1 MLQLIFKIFSIIYNT
16 ITKPSS
22 LLDFF
27 IRLRLRSI
35 FICLIF
41 IDLILF
47 YSFNLSC
54 LEYFINSVYS
64 YALPNG
70 NPTEESVD
78 PTSYWSTGV
87 PQFWTIIG
95 TGLATFKA
103 LGYLRGCSP
112 RLRVLGALGLMGI
125 STTTILYHTA
135 IENQPVFARFMY
147 ALSEVTNGR
156 SWPSA
161 ERMTGAIL
169 QETIKTTTDSM
180 EQLADKSVVN
190 STVSEVSKVIESGS
204 QFISDG
210 SDVIIQKLLNA
221 FFNLT
226 FSIISPVKVEAYL
239 DDMIG
244 QQIIL
249 HIILFIL
256 AISILFLF
264 LFYIMNLLILS
275 YRDQILGKL
284 NNKFIVFIIKF
295 ELGLAKIAT
304 IYAPILIIIGLFVLI
319 HGLYFLISHQIPY
332 ESLGIDLHTFISSK
346 K

>member
-1 MLQLIFKIFSIIYNT
+1 MLQLLSKFLRKICNN

-22 LLDFF
+22 LFDFF
-27 IRLRLRSI
+27 IRLRHI

-54 LEYFINSVYS
+54 LEYFFNNVYS

-70 NPTEESVD
+70 NPSEESVD

-87 PQFWTIIG
+87 PQSWTIIG

-103 LGYLRGCSP
+103 LGSLRNCSP
-112 RLRVLGALGLMGI
+112 RLRVLGALGSMGI
-125 STTTILYHTA
+125 STTTIVYHTA
-135 IENQPVFARFMY
+135 IEKPAGFTRFIY
-147 ALSEVTNGR
+147 ALTEVTNGR

-161 ERMTGAIL
+161 DIMTGRIP
-169 QETIKTTTDSM
+169 QETINTATNSI
-180 EQLADKSVVN
+180 EQLADKSVVD
-190 STVSEVSKVIESGS
+190 STVNEVNKVIESGS

-226 FSIISPVKVEAYL
+226 FSIISPVKVDAYL

-275 YRDQILGKL
+275 YKDQILSKF
-284 NNKFIVFIIKF
+284 NNKLIVFIIRF